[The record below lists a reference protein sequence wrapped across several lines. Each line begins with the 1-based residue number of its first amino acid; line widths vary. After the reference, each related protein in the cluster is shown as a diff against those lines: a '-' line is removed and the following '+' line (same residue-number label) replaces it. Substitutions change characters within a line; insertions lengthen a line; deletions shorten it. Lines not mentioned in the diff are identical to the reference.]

1 MREQATSPASW
12 RRRRR
17 VLLFVLAAAAWTLL
31 SCYPNPW
38 VLVQNLARYRR
49 LPIDPRI
56 EGKMGWQLLPDPG
69 QIELF
74 VDSLLVPTAD
84 WPLYRVPWYVPTA
97 AEAARA
103 SHGDCEAKAV
113 LLASLLAGKEL
124 PYEIRASFSHIWVDY
139 PGRRARPGEAKNLA
153 YLQGEPGRL
162 RARWPAEVPWREVL
176 AVQREQLWEAMPLGR
191 KALWLL
197 GLLWVGLGAALLAPA
212 PAHGELTSRWRPR
225 AIDYLRRCFWLAWL
239 VFFLTALAANLWPD
253 AGRARWK
260 VVDLRE
266 VLAVSAVGGALVA
279 WLTALRRRRGVT
291 AEQGGSRLALCS
303 SLGWRKRS
311 RTLETAS
318 IAHLELRASAGGL
331 RPWTIAAVLR
341 NGERVALLDYGCEVE
356 ARAALRNLGRGLG
369 RPLVVR
375 ADGSET
381 WTMADEIGLAL
392 RERAARRPP
401 SPAPERPGGCALEVE
416 ESDGTW
422 TIRLPAPGRRPSIGL
437 LAFAVAPVVLVALA
451 TLGVLRFPGS
461 FIVWAGWIAAIAL
474 VSLVTYVAIML
485 RVELIAYLAR
495 VRLEIGEGVL
505 RYHTSEKKVEAVAL
519 EQIETIELARQGEV
533 LSLAVVSP
541 ERVLHIRGLGAAEHR
556 EWVRKAI
563 EYAIANAS

>member
-1 MREQATSPASW
+1 MRGQAASPPSS

-38 VLVQNLARYRR
+38 VLVRNLARYRR
-49 LPIDPRI
+49 LPIDPKI

-84 WPLYRVPWYVPTA
+84 WRLYRVPWYVPTA

-103 SHGDCEAKAV
+103 SHGDCEAKAI

-139 PGRRARPGEAKNLA
+139 PGRRARPGEAQDLA

-176 AVQREQLWEAMPLGR
+176 AAQREQLWEAMPLAR

-212 PAHGELTSRWRPR
+212 PARGELTSRWRPGV
-225 AIDYLRRCFWLAWL
+225 IEYLWRCFWLTGLAFL
-239 VFFLTALAANLWPD
+239 LTALAANFWPD
-253 AGRARWK
+253 VGRARWK

-266 VLAVSAVGGALVA
+266 VLAVSATGGALVA

-291 AEQGGSRLALCS
+291 PEQGGSRLVLCS
-303 SLGWRKRS
+303 SLGPRRRS
-311 RTLETAS
+311 RNLETAG

-331 RPWTIAAVLR
+331 RPWTIAAALR
-341 NGERVALLDYGCEVE
+341 TGEHVALLDYGCEVE
-356 ARAALRNLGRGLG
+356 ARGALRSLGRALG
-369 RPLVVR
+369 RPLLVR
-375 ADGSET
+375 ADGSGT
-381 WTMADEIGLAL
+381 WTMADEIGLPL

-401 SPAPERPGGCALEVE
+401 APAPERPGGGVLEVE

-437 LAFAVAPVVLVALA
+437 LAFAAAPVVFVALA
-451 TLGVLRFPGS
+451 TLALLRFPGH

-474 VSLVTYVAIML
+474 LSLVTYVAIML
-485 RVELIAYLAR
+485 RVELIGYLAGVR
-495 VRLEIGEGVL
+495 VEIGEGML
-505 RYHTSEKKVEAVAL
+505 RYHTSENKVETVAL
-519 EQIETIELARQGEV
+519 DQIETIELARQGEV

-541 ERVLHIRGLGAAEHR
+541 ERVLHLRGLGPAEHR

-563 EYAIANAS
+563 EHAVVSAS